1 MRLHRGL
8 ATLVV
13 GTLAA
18 TTASI
23 APAHA
28 DSGWRTALTWRDAR
42 AQVCADVAA
51 DGSAVVRVRM
61 NNRRGDAKVSAGI
74 ASVRA
79 NGKPDRTLVT
89 TKYVGA
95 GGTSAAVQYKK
106 LAADASFFVDIA
118 QMTDEGAGIV
128 KTSAKPFLVSAQNPC

>member
-8 ATLVV
+8 ATLVI

-18 TTASI
+18 TAAPL

-28 DSGWRTALTWRDAR
+28 EPGWRTAVTWRDAR
-42 AQVCADVAA
+42 AQICTEVSA

-61 NNRRGDAKVSAGI
+61 NNRRGEAKVSAGI

-79 NGKPDRTLVT
+79 NGKPDRSLVT
-89 TKYVGA
+89 TRFVGA
-95 GGTSAAVQYKK
+95 GRTSAAVHYGK
-106 LAADASFFVDIA
+106 LTAADAFFVDIA
-118 QMTDEGAGIV
+118 HMTDEGAGIV
-128 KTSAKPFLVSAQNPC
+128 KTSATPFLVSAQTPC

>member
-18 TTASI
+18 TAASI

-28 DSGWRTALTWRDAR
+28 EPGWRTVMTWRDAR
-42 AQVCADVAA
+42 AQICADVAA
-51 DGSAVVRVRM
+51 DGSAVVRVRI
-61 NNRRGDAKVSAGI
+61 NNRRGEAKVSAGI

-79 NGKPDRTLVT
+79 NGKPDRSLVT

-95 GGTSAAVQYKK
+95 GGTSAAVQYGK
-106 LAADASFFVDIA
+106 LGADGAFFVDIA
-118 QMTDEGAGIV
+118 HMTGEGAGIV
-128 KTSAKPFLVSAQNPC
+128 KTSAKPLLVSAQTAC